1 MRQIRFLA
9 IIAIIGAS
17 AFILWKFPIN
27 LGLDIQGGSRLVFQ
41 AQKTEKFAI
50 NDESMSGLI
59 ARIRSRVDA
68 LGVGEPLIQRKGSDQ
83 VVVELPG
90 IHDPDRAVR
99 VVGDTALL
107 EFIEAEEAPV
117 GLEGTSRARIES
129 VYGKG
134 VVIVNHEGRT
144 LVLKGA
150 VLTGAD
156 LKGAWQDLDE
166 LGKLAVKVEFEP
178 SAAKTFEEVTAR
190 NINRPIVIMLDKKII
205 SAPNVRTAI
214 AGGVAQI
221 TGRFSP
227 EEIKDFVAKLRA
239 GALPIPV
246 KLVEQRTVGPTLGRD
261 SVDKSKMA
269 GILGFILILVFMV
282 MYYRLPGFVAVIA
295 LCLYILMVGS
305 AMALLGATLTL
316 PGIAGFLLSI
326 GMAVDAN
333 IIIFERLKEELR
345 AKKPLEVGVEE
356 SFKRAFSAILD
367 SNVTTMMAAG
377 VLFFVG
383 TGAIR
388 GFATILTIGILSSMF
403 TAVVLTHLMMKIVVD
418 EKIIPDASSKLVYK

>member
-156 LKGAWQDLDE
+156 LKRAW
-166 LGKLAVKVEFEP
+166 P
-178 SAAKTFEEVTAR
+178 
-190 NINRPIVIMLDKKII
+190 
-205 SAPNVRTAI
+205 
-214 AGGVAQI
+214 
-221 TGRFSP
+221 
-227 EEIKDFVAKLRA
+227 DF
-239 GALPIPV
+239 
-246 KLVEQRTVGPTLGRD
+246 
-261 SVDKSKMA
+261 
-269 GILGFILILVFMV
+269 
-282 MYYRLPGFVAVIA
+282 Y
-295 LCLYILMVGS
+295 
-305 AMALLGATLTL
+305 
-316 PGIAGFLLSI
+316 
-326 GMAVDAN
+326 
-333 IIIFERLKEELR
+333 
-345 AKKPLEVGVEE
+345 
-356 SFKRAFSAILD
+356 
-367 SNVTTMMAAG
+367 
-377 VLFFVG
+377 
-383 TGAIR
+383 
-388 GFATILTIGILSSMF
+388 
-403 TAVVLTHLMMKIVVD
+403 
-418 EKIIPDASSKLVYK
+418 